1 MTQRVGQCV
10 RYRATSNIIVSI
22 AKPGSMHSHFDSFW
36 VLPIAGLRAPLGA
49 GEVVTT
55 CKFTTIEIRVLI
67 GGVYQKI
74 YINWIKGLFTKSW
87 KSTIN
92 QNLFIA
98 TQPYFRRAAP
108 ARGSVPGLPTLSCS
122 QTSTTQPQRITQW
135 NLHQHHIPY
144 LWVCTP
150 SHQIN

>member
-1 MTQRVGQCV
+1 M
-10 RYRATSNIIVSI
+10 
-22 AKPGSMHSHFDSFW
+22 
-36 VLPIAGLRAPLGA
+36 
-49 GEVVTT
+49 
-55 CKFTTIEIRVLI
+55 
-67 GGVYQKI
+67 GVYQKI
-74 YINWIKGLFTKSW
+74 YINWIKGLFTKSR

-144 LWVCTP
+144 LWVCTLNAP
-150 SHQIN
+150 YEPGIGVSQKLDGLST